1 MGRYII
7 QRVALGLAI
16 LLVAISVLYALMI
29 TLPGDPTTVFLGPRA
44 TDEMRAVFS
53 ERLGLNNPVPVQ
65 ILQFWGRIFSG
76 DLGED
81 VLRNRPVATPVF
93 AALPNTLILVLASI
107 GWSAALGILLGAFSA
122 ACRNS
127 LVDRVTGVLSVAMLA
142 APSFVVALWSLLI
155 FAVVLNW
162 FPAIGAGEHGD
173 LADRIHHLVL
183 PSFAI
188 GLAWVGY
195 IARIVRASMLEVMG
209 ENHIRTARAFGLP
222 PHKIIYRY
230 ALRIAVLPAVSVLG
244 VGVGGLL
251 SSAVFAE
258 IVFARPGIGRLIYES
273 VISRNYPVVM
283 GSMLVA
289 IAFFVMCTL
298 AADLVNA
305 MLDPRLRT
313 SKKS

>member
-1 MGRYII
+1 MGRYIL

-16 LLVAISVLYALMI
+16 LVVAISALYAFMI
-29 TLPGDPTTVFLGPRA
+29 SLPGDPTTVLLGPRA

-53 ERLGLNNPVPVQ
+53 ERMGLNKPLPVQ
-65 ILQFWGRIFSG
+65 IVEFWGRVLTG

-81 VLRNRPVATPVF
+81 VLRKRPVATPVF
-93 AALPNTLILVLASI
+93 EALPFTLVLILTSI
-107 GWSAALGILLGAFSA
+107 GWSATLGIVLGAFSA
-122 ACRNS
+122 AYRNS
-127 LVDRVTGVLSVAMLA
+127 LIDRVTGVLSVAMLA
-142 APSFVVALWSLLI
+142 APSFVIALWSLLI
-155 FAVVLNW
+155 FAVILNW
-162 FPAIGAGEHGD
+162 FPAIGAGERGD
-173 LADRIHHLVL
+173 IADQIQHLVL

-222 PHKIIYRY
+222 PHKIIYQY

-273 VISRNYPVVM
+273 VVSRNYPVVM

-289 IAFFVMCTL
+289 IGFFVLCTL
-298 AADLVNA
+298 VADLVNA

-313 SKKS
+313 SKQS